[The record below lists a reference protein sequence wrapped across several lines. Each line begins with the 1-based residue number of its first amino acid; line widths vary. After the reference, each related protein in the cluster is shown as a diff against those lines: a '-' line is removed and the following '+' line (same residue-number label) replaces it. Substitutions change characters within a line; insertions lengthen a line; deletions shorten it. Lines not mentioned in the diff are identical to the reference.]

1 MLNAIVTW
9 ISNIEPITW
18 KVIIA
23 TIAPIWGL
31 ILMRASYRLF
41 DSITPF
47 VTANELKDR
56 NIAVAIVVGSNML
69 GIGICVGLI
78 TGFHLLI

>member
-1 MLNAIVTW
+1 MLNAIITW

-23 TIAPIWGL
+23 AIAPIWGL
-31 ILMRASYRLF
+31 ILMRASYRAF

-47 VTANELKDR
+47 ITAHELKNG
-56 NIAVAIVVGSNML
+56 NIAVGIVVGSIML